1 LKRRADDDD
10 VLPTETIAL
19 VIYKLA
25 RVGHLTT
32 KEAADIGSYTTH
44 GVDSMLNKAARVLP
58 IEKPERGHWALRDEV
73 TELAEQLT
81 PVLWKLEDELKA
93 TPHGIAYCHPL
104 KRSDMVTIYH
114 ALKALLRESA

>member
-25 RVGHLTT
+25 RVGRLTT

-44 GVDSMLNKAARVLP
+44 GVDNMLNKAARVLP

-73 TELAEQLT
+73 TTLAERLY
-81 PVLWKLEDELKA
+81 PVLYELERELNL
-93 TPHGIAYCHPL
+93 TPHGTAYCRPL
-104 KRSDMVTIYH
+104 KHADVLAIYR
-114 ALKALLRESA
+114 ALKLLLRESA